1 MRFPRMDFYPEN
13 WLSDTNNMALTFEE
27 QGVHMYLLC
36 RMWDQPDCTLPDD
49 DAQIARWLKVT
60 VRQWRKWRTVLVD
73 GDYPVLH
80 RENGRIFSKKLREI
94 FEKAVT
100 KSKTR
105 ADAANARWD
114 TENTPETTTNEGSSD
129 AFGPA
134 NASANA
140 DANASEMHE
149 KKADFASPIPH
160 STYQHNNKRVDEE
173 EVRTPA
179 EPVPLPGWFAQH
191 WTETLHSTMPPSI
204 GEIMATYR
212 RPSAN
217 GPPLPWEVIRW
228 AMTQAGLKSER
239 RNKWP
244 LLETILDN
252 LHAHAVTTVE
262 AAKACPKPKGAKNHD
277 RAATRVNAGRH
288 DDSDSLDDLVQGG

>member
-60 VRQWRKWRTVLVD
+60 VRQWRKWRAVLVD

-94 FEKAVT
+94 FEKAVA

-105 ADAANARWD
+105 TDAANARWD
-114 TENTPETTTNEGSSD
+114 AENMPEMATEHDSSD
-129 AFGPA
+129 ASGSA
-134 NASANA
+134 NAPANA

-149 KKADFASPIPH
+149 KNESFASPIPH
-160 STYQHNNKRVDEE
+160 STYQHKREE
-173 EVRTPA
+173 EEMRARAPRVELPA
-179 EPVPLPGWFAQH
+179 WFEQH
-191 WTETLHSTMPPSI
+191 WATNLHGTMPTAI
-204 GEIMATYR
+204 GEIMYR
-212 RPSAN
+212 YRQPTSN

-228 AMTQAGLKSER
+228 AIIEAGLKSER

-244 LLETILDN
+244 LLERILDN
-252 LHAHAVTTVE
+252 LHAHGITTIE
-262 AAKACPKPKGAKNHD
+262 AAKACPKPKGAKTHD
-277 RAATRVNAGRH
+277 RIATRVNAGRH
-288 DDSDSLDDLVQGG
+288 DDTDSLDDLVQGG